1 MAESHRWEWA
11 PLVSIGGIRFN
22 EPLPEDLGGLKLE
35 LFDEPEMNYDDN
47 EDVFREVGGNT
58 QFYLENGLVE
68 LVYCYDNFYFK
79 GRNLMGLSAEEVMEI
94 IGGNWVR
101 DEEED
106 DDRVFDEEDLEITIS
121 EEDGAVWSIVVHGP
135 YDEE

>member
-1 MAESHRWEWA
+1 MAESHRWEWV
-11 PLVSIGGIRFN
+11 PLVSIGGILFN
-22 EPLPEDLGGLKLE
+22 EPLPEGLGTLKLE
-35 LFDEPEMNYDDN
+35 LFSDPDLDLGDGIDLFN
-47 EDVFREVGGNT
+47 EVDGRSKIEVEDGR
-58 QFYLENGLVE
+58 VE
-68 LVYCYDNFYFK
+68 SVYCYNNFYFK